1 MLAQWI
7 IDAHGSGKKVGNT
20 TDFSALYPVKHYEA
34 DATKLK
40 AAFGAKL
47 TASTVAIAD
56 MYGGDIQFSC
66 SAQFTASA
74 IAAAG
79 PARKVTLTLS
89 LTLTLTLTLTARR
102 TSTCSTTR

>member
-20 TDFSALYPVKHYEA
+20 TDFAALYPVKHYEA

-40 AAFGAKL
+40 AAFGDKL

-74 IAAAG
+74 VAG
-79 PARKVTLTLS
+79 PARKVTLSLS
-89 LTLTLTLTLTARR
+89 LTLTLTLTARR